1 MVETAT
7 TQDRLFDR
15 LTGWQN
21 LVAAARKTR
30 LGKRRYADCARFELE
45 RERELLRLQDELRER
60 TYRPAGYRT
69 FYVREPKRRMI
80 SAASYRDR
88 VVHHALVNV
97 IGPLFERNFITD
109 SYANRIGK
117 GTHRTVD
124 RYQEFARRFRY
135 VLQGD
140 IVKFFPSVDH
150 EILKTLLRSRIRDEG
165 ILWLCDLI
173 IDGSNAQEPSVQYFP
188 GDDLFSPHERRRGLP
203 IGNMTSQFWANVY
216 LHGLDNFVKRGLG
229 WPAYVRYV
237 DDFLLLGDDKHAL
250 WEARTSIVRYLE
262 RLRLRIHEERAQ
274 VRPVE
279 RPTRFL
285 GYRCWPT
292 HRFLTKENIRRFR
305 RRGRVLQREYARGAK
320 SWEQVKA
327 SLASWN
333 AHAATANSWAL
344 RRRVLGR
351 LKFARGPVEMA
362 VFCAAAVGTTI
373 RTTAASRTATTTRR
387 TTATTT
393 MGFGVCWG
401 VSQYRGPEWR
411 PSRWPTARPE
421 SPNRIPVL
429 ACRAARETNAIVA
442 PAGSCSYCPGRGV
455 AKPRVGGLRARPGL
469 GGQSGGDGSS
479 LLFSIQ
485 APAPHTRPSAAI
497 ICRIREIC
505 GGV

>member
-7 TQDRLFDR
+7 TQDTLFDR
-15 LTGWQN
+15 LTSWEN
-21 LVAAARKTR
+21 LAAAARKTR
-30 LGKRRYADCARFELE
+30 LGKRRFADCARFELE
-45 RERELLRLQDELRER
+45 RERELLRLQDELRSR
-60 TYRPAGYRT
+60 TYRPGPYRE

-109 SYANRIGK
+109 SYANQIGK
-117 GTHRTVD
+117 GTHRAVD
-124 RYQEFARRFRY
+124 RYQAFAGRFRY
-135 VLQGD
+135 VLQCD

-165 ILWLCDLI
+165 VLWLCDLI
-173 IDGSNAQEPSVQYFP
+173 VDGSNAQEPSVQYFS
-188 GDDLFSPHERRRGLP
+188 GDDLFVPHERRRGLP

-229 WPAYVRYV
+229 WPGYVRYV
-237 DDFLLLGDDKHAL
+237 DDFLLLGDDKQAL
-250 WEARTSIVRYLE
+250 WETRAAIVRYLE

-305 RRGRVLQREYARGAK
+305 RRGRVLQREYARGSK
-320 SWEQVKA
+320 TWEQVKA
-327 SLASWN
+327 SLAAWN
-333 AHAATANSWAL
+333 AHAATANGWNL

-351 LKFARGPVEMA
+351 LKFTRGPVEMA
-362 VFCAAAVGTTI
+362 VFCAAAVGTTT
-373 RTTAASRTATTTRR
+373 RTTAARPIATGTRP

-393 MGFGVCWG
+393 TGFVLRWG
-401 VSQYRGPEWR
+401 VSEFDEAGMPAITVAGSVPRESEPDSGSRSRSGRGECTLWPR
-411 PSRWPTARPE
+411 PARAAIAPGGAVIHPPARPPW
-421 SPNRIPVL
+421 S
-429 ACRAARETNAIVA
+429 
-442 PAGSCSYCPGRGV
+442 
-455 AKPRVGGLRARPGL
+455 
-469 GGQSGGDGSS
+469 GQ
-479 LLFSIQ
+479 
-485 APAPHTRPSAAI
+485 
-497 ICRIREIC
+497 
-505 GGV
+505 